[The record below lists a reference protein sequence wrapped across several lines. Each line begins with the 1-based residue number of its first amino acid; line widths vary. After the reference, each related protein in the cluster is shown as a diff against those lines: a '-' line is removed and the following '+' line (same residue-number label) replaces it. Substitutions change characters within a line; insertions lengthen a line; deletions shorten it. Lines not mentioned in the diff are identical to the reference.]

1 MESVREAVRE
11 ERQVSGFDR
20 VSFGG
25 HGELT
30 IAQGERE
37 SLTVEAEA
45 DVLPRIRTEV
55 RDGTLHIEFTDR
67 KWWRN
72 LVRHIAPIR
81 FELTVR
87 ELRGFG
93 LSGAGTVR
101 AAPIRTDTFGLDV
114 SGAGKISF
122 ESLEA
127 DTFKLNLSGAGK
139 CVLAGNVNRQTIGIS
154 GAGKYDGADLESR
167 EADVS
172 VSGAGS
178 IRISVSDRLDARI
191 SGTGKIEY
199 FGSPSVDKRVSGI
212 GKIVALG
219 ER

>member
-1 MESVREAVRE
+1 MESVRE

-20 VSFGG
+20 VSFGA
-25 HGELT
+25 HGELAIT
-30 IAQGERE
+30 QGERE
-37 SLTVEAEA
+37 SLTVQAEA

-55 RDGTLHIEFTDR
+55 RDGTLHIELKDR
-67 KWWRN
+67 RWWRN
-72 LVRHIAPIR
+72 LVREITPIR

-87 ELRGFG
+87 ELRGFD
-93 LSGAGTVR
+93 LSGAGTVK
-101 AAPIRTDTFGLDV
+101 ASAIRTDTFGLGV
-114 SGAGKISF
+114 SGAGKITF

-127 DTFKLNLSGAGK
+127 DSFKLGLSGAAK
-139 CVLAGNVNRQTIGIS
+139 CVLAGNVRTQTIGIS
-154 GAGKYDGADLESR
+154 GVGKYDGADLASR

-178 IRISVSDRLDARI
+178 VRISVAERLGARI